1 MKPSAE
7 DWIIL
12 RLIFPRVGPEHFNIQ
27 CHADANKATSYL
39 RKKLGAKTVNRMI
52 NQLIEETV

>member
-12 RLIFPRVGPEHFNIQ
+12 RLLFPRVSPEHFNIQ
-27 CHADANKATSYL
+27 CHADANKAISYL
-39 RKKLGAKTVNRMI
+39 FKKLGVKTVNQMI
-52 NQLIEETV
+52 NQLIEE

>member
-27 CHADANKATSYL
+27 CHDDANKATSYL

-52 NQLIEETV
+52 NQLIEE

>member
-12 RLIFPRVGPEHFNIQ
+12 RLLFPRVGEHFNMQ
-27 CHADANKATSYL
+27 CHADAYKSTNYL
-39 RKKLGAKTVNRMI
+39 LKKLGAKTVDQMI
-52 NQLIEETV
+52 NQLIEETE

>member
-12 RLIFPRVGPEHFNIQ
+12 RLIFPRVGPAHFNIQ
-27 CHADANKATSYL
+27 YHADANKATSYL
-39 RKKLGAKTVNRMI
+39 FKKLGVKTVNQMI
-52 NQLIEETV
+52 NQLIEE